1 MPTQMVQLLRES
13 IRGWGDPAVRHERAI
28 NRARA
33 VARHRIIAAASLTGA
48 TAVLVPY
55 SGVGWVDVLWAAAAT
70 GAGASAVLAGRYVR
84 KLERRPP
91 PVRVPR
97 HASAARPAIDRL
109 TRAGAA
115 LPELLRRL
123 GVVAGDTAAEAAAAD
138 RSLRELAACID
149 SIESALQVTPP
160 EAHAGLVEARAALL
174 ARLDEGT
181 VAYERLVAA
190 AAECVAVAAGGP
202 DDGARSRL
210 REATDRL
217 HGLAAGLSEAQSIG
231 RPSLRPSAVAA
242 RPASH
247 APR

>member
-1 MPTQMVQLLRES
+1 MPTQMVQLLRAS
-13 IRGWGDPAVRHERAI
+13 IRGWADPAVRHERAI

-33 VARHRIIAAASLTGA
+33 TARHRIIAAAALTGA

-55 SGVGWVDVLWAAAAT
+55 GNGVGWVDVLWAATAA

-84 KLERRPP
+84 QLERRPP

-97 HASAARPAIDRL
+97 RASAARPAIDRL
-109 TRAGAA
+109 TRAAAA

-123 GVVAGDTAAEAAAAD
+123 GSVTSDTAAEAAAAD

-149 SIESALQVTPP
+149 SIESALKVTPP
-160 EAHAGLVEARAALL
+160 EAHAGLAEARAALL

-210 REATDRL
+210 QEATDRL

-231 RPSLRPSAVAA
+231 RPS
-242 RPASH
+242 H
-247 APR
+247 